1 MYARIRAEMSSKE
14 PEKVAGV
21 PGGPGGPGGPGD
33 PTSLLL
39 PARNTIIDH
48 VSGDLQGLFQW
59 FETRTYLCIQRCTGA
74 SQ

>member
-1 MYARIRAEMSSKE
+1 MSSKE

-39 PARNTIIDH
+39 PAQNTIIDH
-48 VSGDLQGLFQW
+48 VWGGSSGPV
-59 FETRTYLCIQRCTGA
+59 
-74 SQ
+74 SVV